1 MLSKYGYNWVNWF
14 KMFCS
19 IVDEAKE
26 SSFEEIDIIL
36 EGKTKED
43 KIKAYGLL
51 LERFEKVNSSKVE
64 VCS

>member
-1 MLSKYGYNWVNWF
+1 
-14 KMFCS
+14 MFCS

-26 SSFEEIDIIL
+26 SSFEEIDVIL

-51 LERFEKVNSSKVE
+51 LERFEKVNNYKIKVFN
-64 VCS
+64 